1 MERASR
7 NSWSPTGKPVGRNP
21 EREAPAKAGAGVEGS
36 SAGFTLIEVVLAL
49 TIFALMGAIL
59 YGALALGQK
68 AVERTQVSFEKNQ
81 RLRAFA
87 DLLGSYVR
95 SSHPYRATP
104 QDPAIYYQGEE
115 DQLSFVSASSLA
127 LGGRG
132 MALVRISWQEGEGGE
147 GALTVS
153 EELPVRL
160 GEDGGAGGQRNSV
173 VLREGFRQLR
183 FAYLDPQSDGE
194 QWEERWDAAERKVLP
209 RAVRL
214 SYRTDA
220 GKEVRWTFPIMVSL
234 LAR

>member
-1 MERASR
+1 
-7 NSWSPTGKPVGRNP
+7 
-21 EREAPAKAGAGVEGS
+21 
-36 SAGFTLIEVVLAL
+36 
-49 TIFALMGAIL
+49 MGAIL

-81 RLRAFA
+81 QLRAFA
-87 DLLGSYVR
+87 DLMGSYVR

-115 DQLSFVSASSLA
+115 QQLSFVSASSLA

-132 MALVRISWQEGEGGE
+132 MALVRVSWQEGERGD
-147 GALTVS
+147 GALTLS
-153 EELPVRL
+153 EELPVRI
-160 GEDGGAGGQRNSV
+160 GEEGGAGGQRNSV
-173 VLREGFRQLR
+173 VLREGIRQLR

-194 QWEERWDAAERKVLP
+194 QWEERWVAEERKVLP

-234 LAR
+234 LAQ